1 MVDSTVMTRA
11 RAHTGTHALT
21 HACKHAHTR
30 RHTHASAYAPAVPC
44 HRHWESSRTGDGAAG
59 SGEPLAASS
68 RQPGRHSPL
77 GSATNV
83 GSIMALNI
91 PGVIV
96 MVFFYLL
103 VLAIGIWASFKS
115 KKEAKKGHG
124 DKTEMALLG
133 NRGINL
139 VVGIFT
145 MTGG

>member
-1 MVDSTVMTRA
+1 MQTR
-11 RAHTGTHALT
+11 TH
-21 HACKHAHTR
+21 
-30 RHTHASAYAPAVPC
+30 RHKHASAYAPAVPAAATG
-44 HRHWESSRTGDGAAG
+44 SLTRTGDGAAG